1 MLVGAKHSESSVR
14 TGLGVRSLKT
24 YLFILYVSRRS
35 RKPTV
40 ILAEYQDRI
49 LVFDLR
55 ASAYADEAEWYR
67 GSLPFVSRN
76 RRREVFLCSK
86 IYHRQTEG

>member
-1 MLVGAKHSESSVR
+1 MLVGAKQSELPVR
-14 TGLGVRSLKT
+14 TGLGVRSLKGSVF
-24 YLFILYVSRRS
+24 LADLIRRS

-40 ILAEYQDRI
+40 IAAEYQDDTI

-76 RRREVFLCSK
+76 RRREVFLC
-86 IYHRQTEG
+86 T

>member
-1 MLVGAKHSESSVR
+1 M
-14 TGLGVRSLKT
+14 
-24 YLFILYVSRRS
+24 
-35 RKPTV
+35 PTV
-40 ILAEYQDRI
+40 IMAEYQDRI

-86 IYHRQTEG
+86 IYHRQTEGQGRGFLDLPYSKEYYEH